1 MTNDVEDVAECALIT
16 SMRDAREQPA
26 VMKSRLAALR
36 AVDPDVFVIAFEGI
50 DDKTV
55 YYHWIKQIAPEFVYE
70 PFVCKGKTNV
80 LQLKRMLEQD
90 LGGLSIGVLYV
101 IDRDFDD
108 LRGHKCT
115 EVLFMTQAYS
125 FENYLVNESVLD
137 ELLKNELH
145 CHAEPA
151 CRANVQQLF
160 RTQYADFLIATKDLN
175 FRLFV
180 AKKCRIQRK
189 KDLPKTLRR
198 VVTVSLSRV
207 APAQEPVSALAVL
220 AREPT
225 EQEYA
230 DLRADF
236 LNLDPEERYRGKFA
250 LMFFCYW
257 LGLLAKDR
265 NNSSSTLFTGLD
277 CDGLVA
283 RQQFTLDSLAAR
295 SPHPPGLREFVLR
308 VARHW

>member
-1 MTNDVEDVAECALIT
+1 MTNDVECATTCALIE
-16 SMRDAREQPA
+16 SMKYARDVPA

-36 AVDPDVFVIAFEGI
+36 AVDPDVCVIAFEGI

-55 YYHWIKQIAPEFVYE
+55 YYHWIRQIAPDFVYE
-70 PFVCKGKTNV
+70 PFVCKGKTKV
-80 LQLKRMLEQD
+80 LQLKKALEQD
-90 LGGLSIGVLYV
+90 LGGLSNGVLFV

-108 LRGHKCT
+108 LCGHQSA
-115 EVLFMTQAYS
+115 EELFMTQAYS

-151 CRANVQQLF
+151 CREGVRQLF
-160 RTQYADFLIATKDLN
+160 RTQYTDFLIVTKDLN

-180 AKKCRIQRK
+180 AKRSRIQRE
-189 KDLPKTLRR
+189 KDLPKTL
-198 VVTVSLSRV
+198 SRV
-207 APAQEPVSALAVL
+207 ANVTLSSVTPAHEPVYTQAVL

-230 DLRADF
+230 ELGADF
-236 LNLDPEERYRGKFA
+236 LNLDPESRYRGKFA
-250 LMFFCYW
+250 LMFFCHW
-257 LGLLAKDR
+257 LGLLSKER
-265 NNSSSTLFTGLD
+265 NNASSTLFNGLD
-277 CDGLVA
+277 CDGFVA

-295 SPHPPGLREFVLR
+295 APHPPGLREFVLR
-308 VARHW
+308 VA